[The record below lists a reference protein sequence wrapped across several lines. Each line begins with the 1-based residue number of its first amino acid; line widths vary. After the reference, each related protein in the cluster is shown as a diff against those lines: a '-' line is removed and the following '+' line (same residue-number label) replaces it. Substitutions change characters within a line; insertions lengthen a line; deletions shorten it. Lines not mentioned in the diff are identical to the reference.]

1 MIKHNITRKE
11 NTATRYKIENQD
23 GISLSILILISEE
36 YIFIGNGLGDSELVF
51 EELPAELPLW
61 TAGMRDEI
69 RLTVESHFL
78 ID

>member
-1 MIKHNITRKE
+1 MIKHNIKRVE
-11 NTATRYKIENQD
+11 NTATRYEIENQD
-23 GISLSILILISEE
+23 NIELSILVLISDE

-61 TAGMRDEI
+61 AAGMKDEI
-69 RLTVESHFL
+69 RLVVESHFL